1 MGRGNRSCRNIT
13 NKHKTAKKYKQTEN
27 NSQPPKSTI
36 NSLPNPQAPGTRRQR
51 CLPVRRHCSASPSVC
66 LCEDVP
72 EPGRVSGGL
81 QRCHAGSLD
90 MHVHGD
96 TRVQKRGCIEPLC
109 PGVKCSYML
118 AQWLFAAMASALSEE
133 TLPRLHEAT
142 SCLSLSA
149 QPTGQAWL
157 LTGVFWHVR
166 RKCQLQMWLEHRVL
180 GSLPR
185 FISTAPGISQREAW
199 CCAAALVVWQAQHGH
214 GTCSCVLSPE
224 CTNLA
229 GYPGKPFFLP
239 C

>member
-66 LCEDVP
+66 LCEDMP
-72 EPGRVSGGL
+72 ESGRVSGGL

-96 TRVQKRGCIEPLC
+96 TRVQKRGCIKPLC
-109 PGVKCSYML
+109 PGVKCSYTL

-133 TLPRLHEAT
+133 TLAASSARSNQLPCSLRTTHRAGLAPNWSVLACTQKMPATDVAGAPRA
-142 SCLSLSA
+142 
-149 QPTGQAWL
+149 
-157 LTGVFWHVR
+157 
-166 RKCQLQMWLEHRVL
+166 
-180 GSLPR
+180 
-185 FISTAPGISQREAW
+185 
-199 CCAAALVVWQAQHGH
+199 
-214 GTCSCVLSPE
+214 
-224 CTNLA
+224 
-229 GYPGKPFFLP
+229 GKPATLHLHCPGDLP
-239 C
+239 ARGMVLHSSTGGLASSARPRHLQLCT